1 MIHSARYYPSLISS
15 IGYGGL
21 KYLPEF
27 KYLKEYLFLVGDVKS
42 CNININCQNLAIV
55 RHENSAANINLH
67 KSTSDQSLNWFT
79 DCDLGA
85 GVLNRFGAAMISFVL
100 NLFEGNKVTQVSGN
114 LHTFFEGLENNCD
127 SKAAKHVHRKITA
140 DDHCTFQMCLEPSS
154 IVVNVVI
161 NSLAQCKYSQEIIV
175 SGHSASL
182 VWQDSQLFL
191 RTDSNNRSTLVADL
205 IRKHTEPKSD
215 AVQIGDE
222 FKFIEV
228 KLSTDEPGDE
238 SMSKFLS
245 NYKNFELK
253 HPEMPFIFIRGL
265 YAFILKLKEEL
276 ENQVSQDPFSSS
288 FNSSIKS
295 NLSDSIQSA
304 SMNQGS
310 NFPLSEIDD
319 FEHTK
324 TVQTIIKEINSSHNL
339 KRWVSVNY

>member
-27 KYLKEYLFLVGDVKS
+27 KYLKEYLSLIGDVKS

-55 RHENSAANINLH
+55 RHENSASSVNCH
-67 KSTSDQSLNWFT
+67 KTTSDQALNWFT

-85 GVLNRFGAAMISFVL
+85 GVLNRFGAAMISFIL
-100 NLFEGNKVTQVSGN
+100 NLFEGNKVTKVCGN
-114 LHTFFEGLENNCD
+114 LQTFFEGLENNR
-127 SKAAKHVHRKITA
+127 HIHRKITA
-140 DDHCTFQMCLEPSS
+140 DDHCSFQMCLDPSS

-161 NSLAQCKYSQEIIV
+161 NSLAQCKYSQEIVV

-182 VWQDSQLFL
+182 VWQNSALFL
-191 RTDSNNRSTLVADL
+191 RTNSNNQSTLVADL
-205 IRKHTEPKSD
+205 IRKHAEPKSNGCAK
-215 AVQIGDE
+215 AVDE
-222 FKFIEV
+222 EFEFIEV

-238 SMSKFLS
+238 SMSEFLS
-245 NYKNFELK
+245 GYKSFELK

-265 YAFILKLKEEL
+265 YAYISKLKEEL
-276 ENQVSQDPFSSS
+276 ENQVSQDPLRGS
-288 FNSSIKS
+288 FNSSTKS

-304 SMNQGS
+304 SLLQGS
-310 NFPLSEIDD
+310 SFPLSEIED

-324 TVQTIIKEINSSHNL
+324 TVQTIIKEINRSNNS